1 MLHRPAGARRHRATD
16 AHNLPT
22 DANTMMTELHDRMP
36 VILEQNYWLV
46 WLGKVE
52 GDLTALL
59 KPAADNVLKAWPV
72 RRREFS
78 EEQRGGVVGAG

>member
-1 MLHRPAGARRHRATD
+1 
-16 AHNLPT
+16 
-22 DANTMMTELHDRMP
+22 MP

-72 RRREFS
+72 RRRNSPRNNGAELL
-78 EEQRGGVVGAG
+78 ERVG